1 MARLELQALSSRGLR
16 EAKARILLMNQL
28 LTVFLGIYNGSNYLE
43 SLKIQLKNQKIRDFK
58 LVVVDNCSQDSSW
71 QQLQEWKVEFGASL
85 TLHKN
90 EYNLGGG
97 GSLDHALRIGLVDTP
112 WLAMMHQDDFYLPNH
127 IEVLFDA
134 IQSAAPA
141 TVGICTA
148 MASMDNDGS
157 TQPTPPR
164 ALWLIEDS
172 SQVNSFLINLRLQAF
187 SFPTAAVKV
196 DAFLE
201 SFAHWHSP
209 SFSDTE
215 TTLNLITHGE
225 LKYLKK
231 ETIKYRE
238 NPNSESHVVNSFES
252 ALGVSLG
259 LTRVFTSKGFRDLL
273 KKVEIDFRARFFA
286 ELMSG
291 IESRLSESSMT
302 HHLKILATEECCYAW
317 NYSELESNSFL
328 SSTYATLGSTFTSS
342 LLAEKGSI
350 SIPPPDQNLETALRF
365 YSNQLGNASF
375 GRSTIKSKV
384 NLLLR
389 ISSTLPL
396 PVRSY
401 LFKVYVKLR
410 AIKQPD
416 YYWNIFWK

>member
-1 MARLELQALSSRGLR
+1 MLGPR
-16 EAKARILLMNQL
+16 EAKARISLMSQP
-28 LTVFLGIYNGSNYLE
+28 LTVFLGIYNGSTYLD
-43 SLKIQLKNQKIRDFK
+43 SLKIQLMNQSIRDFK
-58 LVVVDNCSQDSSW
+58 LLVVDNCSQDSSW
-71 QQLQEWKVEFGASL
+71 QQLQEWKEEFGEAL
-85 TLHKN
+85 TLHRN
-90 EYNLGGG
+90 EHNLGGG
-97 GSLDHALRIGLVDTP
+97 GSLDYALRNGLINTP
-112 WLAMMHQDDFYLPNH
+112 WFAMMHQDDFYLPSH
-127 IEVLFDA
+127 VKVLTNA
-134 IQSAAPA
+134 IQVSSPF

-148 MASMDNDGS
+148 MGSMDNDGS

-172 SQVNSFLINLRLQAF
+172 SQANSFLINLRLQAF
-187 SFPTAAVKV
+187 SFPTAAVKL

-215 TTLNLITHGE
+215 TTLNLITRGE
-225 LKYLKK
+225 LKYIMK

-252 ALGVSLG
+252 TMGASLG
-259 LTRVFTSKGFRDLL
+259 LTRVFTSKGFRNLL
-273 KKVEIDFRARFFA
+273 KKVEIDLRAKFFA

-291 IESRLSESSMT
+291 IENRLSESSMA

-328 SSTYATLGSTFTSS
+328 SNIYATLGSNFTST
-342 LLAEKGSI
+342 LLAEKSSI
-350 SIPPPDQNLETALRF
+350 SIPPSDQTLETSLRF

-375 GRSTIKSKV
+375 GRSTIKSRA

-389 ISSTLPL
+389 FTMTLPL
-396 PVRSY
+396 PVRRY
-401 LFKVYVKLR
+401 LFRVYVKLR

-416 YYWNIFWK
+416 YYWNVFWK